1 MKAAIAYARSTE
13 LRKTNRYRMNASVRF
28 AWASHDGLLQYGEGS
43 TRDINV
49 SGVYVLSGGLPPLG
63 ALVQLDIVLPN
74 FENTARG
81 MCLSGEG
88 RVIRCELRDAKDS
101 GAAEGGFAASVQ
113 FYPALSDSK
122 FSRFESSGQ
131 VLETAVYHLVR
142 TVRNISFGTPTL
154 IRKKKSLSLR
164 SLAAQSFLIAGL
176 ASTFCL

>member
-49 SGVYVLSGGLPPLG
+49 SGVYVLSGELPPLG

-88 RVIRCELRDAKDS
+88 RVIRCELRDTRNT

-113 FYPALSDSK
+113 FYPALSESK
-122 FSRFESSGQ
+122 FSHFESAGQ
-131 VLETAVYHLVR
+131 VVETKVYEHAR

-154 IRKKKSLSLR
+154 IRKKKSLSSR
-164 SLAAQSFLIAGL
+164 SLSFLIAGL